1 MGQVRHGSA
10 TTTHAVRAAIQ
21 RSQASLATLSRD
33 LGINP
38 KTVAK
43 WRKRQTVEDLKT
55 GPREPRST
63 ILTEAEEA
71 TIVAFR
77 RHTLLPLDDCLY
89 ALQPSIPHLTRSA
102 LHRCLQRHGISRL
115 PEVEGDKPKRQKFK
129 RYPIG
134 FFHIDIAEVQTA
146 EGKLFLF
153 VGIDRTSKFA
163 VIQLVDKADR
173 KTAWEFLQHMLEAV
187 PYQVHTI
194 LTDNGIQFA
203 EQPRNRNTVYS
214 RPMRF
219 DMICEANGIE
229 HRLTK
234 PNHPWTNGQVERMNR
249 TIKDATVKRFHYD
262 DHDQLRTH
270 LSDFMAAYNFAR
282 RLKTLGGLTPY
293 EYICKIWTSE
303 PDRFILNPIHQM
315 PGLNT
320 VSIRRRFCYCAG
332 GAKRSSLQKPQPI
345 QRALQNIPRCHLI
358 NHLGAAFAGGICL
371 QQGAFGGD
379 GGQPLVPIGDRQFG
393 QAREVAGEG
402 AGGLG
407 ARALG
412 AVHVAR

>member
-21 RSQASLATLSRD
+21 RSQATNAALSRE
-33 LGINP
+33 LGINV

-43 WRKRQTVEDLKT
+43 WRKRETLEDRKT
-55 GPREPRST
+55 GPTEPRST
-63 ILTEAEEA
+63 VLSSSEEA
-71 TIVAFR
+71 MVVAFR

-115 PEVEGDKPKRQKFK
+115 PDMEGDKPKRQKFK

-134 FFHIDIAEVQTA
+134 YFHIDIAELRTN
-146 EGKLFLF
+146 EGKLYLF
-153 VGIDRTSKFA
+153 VAIDRTSKFA
-163 VIQLVDKADR
+163 VAQLVDKANR
-173 KTAWEFLQHMLEAV
+173 KTAWEFLETVLEAV
-187 PYQVHTI
+187 PYKVHTI
-194 LTDNGIQFA
+194 LTDNGIQFC
-203 EQPRNRNTVYS
+203 EQPRNRNTAYS

-219 DMICEANGIE
+219 DMICAANGIE

-249 TIKDATVKRFHYD
+249 TIKEATVKRYYYD
-262 DHDQLRTH
+262 SHDQLRTH
-270 LSDFMAAYNFAR
+270 LSDFLDAYNYAR
-282 RLKTLGGLTPY
+282 RLKTLSGLTPY

-320 VSIRRRFCYCAG
+320 
-332 GAKRSSLQKPQPI
+332 
-345 QRALQNIPRCHLI
+345 
-358 NHLGAAFAGGICL
+358 
-371 QQGAFGGD
+371 
-379 GGQPLVPIGDRQFG
+379 
-393 QAREVAGEG
+393 
-402 AGGLG
+402 
-407 ARALG
+407 
-412 AVHVAR
+412 